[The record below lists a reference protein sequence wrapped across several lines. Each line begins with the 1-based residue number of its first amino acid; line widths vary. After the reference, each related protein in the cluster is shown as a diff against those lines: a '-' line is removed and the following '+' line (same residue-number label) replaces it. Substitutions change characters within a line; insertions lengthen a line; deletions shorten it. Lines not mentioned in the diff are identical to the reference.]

1 MQLSSDQVT
10 AWEGCDLIWRGSW
23 AAWESPGL
31 QLSLTKL
38 VGGGGGH
45 HQCGRTVDTLH
56 PFVFHTTLA
65 PQPVRSYFNKSLTFG
80 FCSTSFKFIFSLQ
93 VWGYEELCWAVIFRF
108 VSGSRLDWSLASCLL
123 LWLWG
128 RLLISCSPTTQPLA
142 IGCQLNHRLLLE
154 LSFGQI

>member
-1 MQLSSDQVT
+1 MAKMQLSSDQVT

-80 FCSTSFKFIFSLQ
+80 FVPLHLNLFSHCKCEGTKSCVGRWFSDLSLDRGWIGRWPPTSSSDFEAGCGSAVHQQHNPWQLAASLTT
-93 VWGYEELCWAVIFRF
+93 
-108 VSGSRLDWSLASCLL
+108 AS
-123 LWLWG
+123 
-128 RLLISCSPTTQPLA
+128 S
-142 IGCQLNHRLLLE
+142 
-154 LSFGQI
+154 